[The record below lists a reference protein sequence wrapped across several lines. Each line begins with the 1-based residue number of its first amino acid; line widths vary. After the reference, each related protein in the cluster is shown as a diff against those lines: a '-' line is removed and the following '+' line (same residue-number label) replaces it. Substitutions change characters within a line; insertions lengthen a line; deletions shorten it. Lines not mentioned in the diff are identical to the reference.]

1 MITRPEVLPEE
12 FAPGYKGRV
21 MAFNGMMDPKLA
33 MNTLMDW
40 SGNAGLSRRSF
51 STVELLAAVAGID
64 VAQFVCAHTALPL
77 RRAVVASLPEVEHGC
92 TSQRSLL
99 WSMALRE
106 TRPGAYLC
114 TQCIEEDLDF
124 HGMPYWRREH
134 QMPGLYSCTKHR
146 TPLGYVETSNPYLLP
161 PSAFYGHHNP
171 VDHLWVSKLQ
181 QSETV
186 QRFLAITSDLI
197 ARPRPLDERD
207 VSRAAKARAVEL
219 GLHTGRGVVEHQL
232 VSDLIKARFD
242 TAWLASVVPGLVEKP
257 IGEFWTPVD
266 GALSGKRIGVSSTVY
281 AIVFATLFESADEA
295 INAMVAPPLPDGAK
309 ARSSTVVVEV
319 SGQQLRAAYVECRG
333 CHSTIARRL
342 GLSAYGARRRLQEQ
356 GLPNLSVTASPSI
369 WNAAAAVFTEGL
381 SLDQASKA
389 HNVDRVDIERLLIQS
404 AGPFR
409 AALTGIRRSEQR
421 RTMPARLKP
430 IAPPRQRQ
438 GPKSAPLPSAA
449 VTTNLFPPRR

>member
-40 SGNAGLSRRSF
+40 SGNAGSSRRSF
-51 STVELLAAVAGID
+51 STVELLATVAGID
-64 VAQFVCAHTALPL
+64 VAQFVCAHTTLPL

-134 QMPGLYSCTKHR
+134 QMPGLYSCIKHR
-146 TPLGYVETSNPYLLP
+146 LPLGYVETSNPYLLP
-161 PSAFYGHHNP
+161 PSAFYEHHHP
-171 VDHLWVSKLQ
+171 VDHNWVSKLQ

-186 QRFLAITSDLI
+186 QRFLAITSDLL

-438 GPKSAPLPSAA
+438 GPKPERLELAA
-449 VTTNLFPPRR
+449 ATTN